1 MVNSCRTTIPGVL
14 VAILGP
20 VMGVIVTGCM
30 DEPRAVAGKDSNA
43 NQETSE
49 EVMATSS
56 TSQSY
61 QTKVSK
67 LRKLPEDPNL
77 ELEDAPPV
85 DSKLDLSEDEW
96 RERLSEQEFR
106 ILREDGT
113 ERAGTG
119 DLLENKETGVYRCAG
134 CGAPL
139 FSSRHKFKSG
149 TGWPSFT
156 QPYEQ
161 KRVDYSKDDGMLGF
175 RVEVH
180 CARCGGHLGH
190 VFDDGPE
197 PTGKRFC
204 INSASLDFER
214 VDGSDE

>member
-1 MVNSCRTTIPGVL
+1 MLNPCRTTTLTGVVVVL
-14 VAILGP
+14 AFAAGIS
-20 VMGVIVTGCM
+20 VTGC
-30 DEPRAVAGKDSNA
+30 ENGTRAAAGENSNA
-43 NQETSE
+43 NQEPPE
-49 EVMATSS
+49 EPMATSS
-56 TSQSY
+56 ASNSY
-61 QTKVSK
+61 ENKVSELQK
-67 LRKLPEDPNL
+67 IDEDQNL
-77 ELEDAPPV
+77 KLEDAPPA

-96 RERLSEQEFR
+96 RERLSDQEYR
-106 ILREDGT
+106 ILRDDGT

-119 DLLENKETGVYRCAG
+119 DLLENNETGVYTCAG

-156 QPYEQ
+156 KPYTSE
-161 KRVDYSKDDGMLGF
+161 RVDYSKDDGMLGF

-180 CARCGGHLGH
+180 CARCSGHLGH

-197 PTGKRFC
+197 PTGKRYC

-214 VDGSDE
+214 VDDSDQ